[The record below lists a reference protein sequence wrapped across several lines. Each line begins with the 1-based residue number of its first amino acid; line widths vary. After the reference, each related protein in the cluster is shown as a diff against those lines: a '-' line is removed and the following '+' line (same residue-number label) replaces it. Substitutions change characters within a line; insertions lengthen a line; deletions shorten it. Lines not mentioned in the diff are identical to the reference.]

1 MDERR
6 ASLPIRCGR
15 LFLWPVFEA
24 ITMMM
29 MWQIVSH
36 VVITLIAVAAL
47 AIRIEH
53 RLTKIETDV
62 AWLKKNARAFCQ
74 GEFEDERKEKGRN
87 P

>member
-53 RLTKIETDV
+53 RLTKIEMDV
-62 AWLKKNARAFCQ
+62 TWLTRNISSHC
-74 GEFEDERKEKGRN
+74 ERKKDDGDHSKVD
-87 P
+87 